1 VQPQPPPSLADVL
14 EQLDRPVPPAGP
26 QPPRRPREPLPQ
38 PVVVQPLEQ
47 QHLAAR
53 PLDRDPCGHD
63 ARVVH
68 DRERLAEHVR
78 KLCEPPMIHPLGHAI
93 VDQQARLVAARHGM
107 LRNELRREVVLEL
120 PRFHPAPTLALSPMD
135 DGAMGRAQERVGQRA
150 DGAALDALLVR
161 AREQVEALAAATAAL
176 QESLPAQVE
185 ETVREQARPMGRNLA
200 EIRGLMNQLLRRLS
214 TLEEDMLSERNAR
227 VDDLAVLVDLVSS
240 GWEGVDARLGR
251 IEAIVGRLDQQTQDS
266 RGAIVYRME
275 DRRPDAA
282 TS

>member
-1 VQPQPPPSLADVL
+1 
-14 EQLDRPVPPAGP
+14 
-26 QPPRRPREPLPQ
+26 
-38 PVVVQPLEQ
+38 
-47 QHLAAR
+47 
-53 PLDRDPCGHD
+53 
-63 ARVVH
+63 
-68 DRERLAEHVR
+68 
-78 KLCEPPMIHPLGHAI
+78 
-93 VDQQARLVAARHGM
+93 
-107 LRNELRREVVLEL
+107 
-120 PRFHPAPTLALSPMD
+120 MD
-135 DGAMGRAQERVGQRA
+135 DGAMERAQERVGQRA
-150 DGAALDALLVR
+150 DGAALDALFVR

-176 QESLPAQVE
+176 EESLPAQVE
-185 ETVREQARPMGRNLA
+185 ETLREHARPMGRNLA